1 MTRAA
6 FPPLPAFNPVLG
18 DATSLQNQLA
28 AVVCFPGFSTT
39 HAENW
44 MNVAYSK
51 FQLSFKS
58 ALRELF
64 KCFPSNII
72 CGTGDS
78 SPHNARHEQGVY
90 MFAPAFIKNA
100 HPMHM
105 YLQRCLQWQVTEHL
119 INNALNLAG
128 PMASICLGL
137 RGFLGHETFRVKTGQ
152 SQDSKSC

>member
-51 FQLSFKS
+51 FQLSFKT
-58 ALRELF
+58 APRELF

-78 SPHNARHEQGVY
+78 SQHNARHEQGVY

-100 HPMHM
+100 HTHAH
-105 YLQRCLQWQVTEHL
+105 V
-119 INNALNLAG
+119 
-128 PMASICLGL
+128 
-137 RGFLGHETFRVKTGQ
+137 
-152 SQDSKSC
+152 SKVFSGK